1 MKEKIFNEKNDIILY
16 YIMVGFVFIYGAM
29 YYYIGQNT
37 NMNMLMFVLAFY
49 VVYGVFNRGKIEF
62 DIRFLLLFALYYF
75 GASRDL
81 GFVDYDL
88 KYKTVIPV
96 LVYAFGKEIVGN
108 KKTESDKRIFIS
120 MLALAFG
127 MYVQAMLD
135 FSVNLQ
141 LEELQTENWNRFWS
155 GTEQA
160 RTLFDF
166 EFIFV
171 TSMAFAAI
179 MFWKRYKV
187 LFSIVILLN
196 VVLQI
201 IDVMV
206 EGRFNLFFLMID
218 ICALALV
225 FIFDRWSELSQ
236 KIRKTIIGVALGL
249 VAFVAAFFV
258 AFKINLFGLH
268 DMYSNSYLS
277 GSGGIFHNIR
287 FQIFRAAWSEMMKN
301 PDTGYAL
308 GVFGTAFNTSHNT
321 YMEFGKEFGL
331 TAFFYIAVYE
341 LFVLKDAAM
350 LALNKNKND
359 LIKYILIASTIN
371 CFIYFFMEPS
381 GNRYFFVFMITFF
394 VHGMQR
400 RKCELDK
407 DNCAKTNWAKIREIM
422 QNQYVGE

>member
-218 ICALALV
+218 ICALAVV

-236 KIRKTIIGVALGL
+236 KIRKTIIGFALGL

-268 DMYSNSYLS
+268 DIYSNSYLS

-331 TAFFYIAVYE
+331 TA
-341 LFVLKDAAM
+341 
-350 LALNKNKND
+350 LADKFDVSKQVIYGIVNYKTYKN
-359 LIKYILIASTIN
+359 T
-371 CFIYFFMEPS
+371 
-381 GNRYFFVFMITFF
+381 
-394 VHGMQR
+394 
-400 RKCELDK
+400 
-407 DNCAKTNWAKIREIM
+407 
-422 QNQYVGE
+422 